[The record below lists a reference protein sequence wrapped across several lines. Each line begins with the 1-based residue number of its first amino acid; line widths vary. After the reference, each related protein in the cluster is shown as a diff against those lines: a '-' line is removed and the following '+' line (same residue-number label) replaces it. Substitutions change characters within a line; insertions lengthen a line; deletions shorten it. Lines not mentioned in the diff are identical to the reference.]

1 MTMFRSLWSSKAPL
15 HNDCYL
21 VAYAAARLC
30 LALAFIVLVH
40 SASMAQA
47 QIQSRPSAA
56 HMRTAAAIVRQETS
70 GRISSMVG
78 AGNTNASQPISSQ
91 PLPQVTIPKSFPTMA
106 VTFCVLFGMAI
117 VLTTAWFLKVFTADL
132 SSDKDDPAT
141 QRAIGN
147 MVYFCYCFI
156 IISLVICALPMALV
170 ILPTGFTTGIYRAMI
185 ESPMAIGLGCVQDLK
200 PEHKNWEL
208 VCQPGESEPDQW
220 LINIGGDVMALFPPP
235 CPAVYGTAVMPSSSE
250 SPAPGELTGLTYCF
264 PRIRVHGGLS
274 VPFYFVF
281 VSLLGA
287 AVSMTRRIPE
297 YQRRVSEEAA
307 AFSPARAREKMIF
320 QIVQFVSAPLIAI
333 TVYVLITPENAT
345 TSIAVAFAS
354 GFSSELVI
362 KTISYAADQLDRSP
376 RARPAQHAEHRHAA
390 P

>member
-1 MTMFRSLWSSKAPL
+1 MTMFASLLSWKARP
-15 HNDCYL
+15 HDCDL
-21 VAYAAARLC
+21 
-30 LALAFIVLVH
+30 LVH
-40 SASMAQA
+40 VPLRFFQGLVFMVFALSATMAQA
-47 QIQSRPSAA
+47 QIPPRPPPAYVRS
-56 HMRTAAAIVRQETS
+56 AAAIVRQEAS
-70 GRISSMVG
+70 ARIFST
-78 AGNTNASQPISSQ
+78 AANGNTNPSDPISSEA
-91 PLPQVTIPKSFPTMA
+91 PPPITIPKTFPTMA
-106 VTFCVLFGMAI
+106 VIFCVLLTAAI
-117 VLTTAWFLKVFTADL
+117 VLTAGWFLKVFTANL

-141 QRAIGN
+141 QRAVGS

-185 ESPMAIGLGCVQDLK
+185 ESPMAVGLGCVQDLK

-208 VCQPGESEPDQW
+208 VCQSGESEPDQW

-235 CPAVYGTAVMPSSSE
+235 CPAIYGTAVIPSSSE
-250 SPAPGELTGLTYCF
+250 SPASDELTGLTYCF

-297 YQRRVSEEAA
+297 YQRRVAEEAA
-307 AFSPARAREKMIF
+307 GFSPARAREKMIF
-320 QIVQFVSAPLIAI
+320 QIVQFISAPLIAI

-362 KTISYAADQLDRSP
+362 KVISYAADQLDKSP
-376 RARPAQHAEHRHAA
+376 RVRSAQHSEHRHAA